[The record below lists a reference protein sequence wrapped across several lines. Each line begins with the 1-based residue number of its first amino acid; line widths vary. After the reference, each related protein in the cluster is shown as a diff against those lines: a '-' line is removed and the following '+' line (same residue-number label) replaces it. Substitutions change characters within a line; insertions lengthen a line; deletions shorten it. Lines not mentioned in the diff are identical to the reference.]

1 VLTNFL
7 NYVEIHNVF
16 PEYEKN
22 LVAAKHIVQKARH
35 ELITNRSPHRPLLER
50 TLTRDRKLSNVLPGT
65 FNKLCSTYFGG
76 YYKGLYDHSSDE
88 EFEDRFTHRKAMTH
102 LRRARGQSFLADHK
116 VGEWSFPCE
125 VVRVEEGCMVLK
137 QWIPEAGEEDHVE
150 PRFKDTEVKIW
161 LEEEVLKFAY
171 VYFLCAGM
179 WRLILGGCIL
189 RGRGINFC
197 RGRGIWIKLP
207 YHSALEIC

>member
-1 VLTNFL
+1 MNFL

-22 LVAAKHIVQKARH
+22 LVAAKHILQKARH
-35 ELITNRSPHRPLLER
+35 ELITNRSPPHNPPFER
-50 TLTRDRKLSNVLPGT
+50 TLTHGRKLSNVLPGT

-76 YYKGLYDHSSDE
+76 YYKDLYDHSSDE

-102 LRRARGQSFLADHK
+102 LRRARGQAFLADRK
-116 VGEWSFPCE
+116 IGEWSFPCE
-125 VVRVEEGCMVLK
+125 VVRVEEGGMVLR
-137 QWIPEAGEEDHVE
+137 QWIPEGGEEDYVE

-171 VYFLCAGM
+171 VYVPSGLWM
-179 WRLILGGCIL
+179 GG
-189 RGRGINFC
+189 
-197 RGRGIWIKLP
+197 
-207 YHSALEIC
+207 